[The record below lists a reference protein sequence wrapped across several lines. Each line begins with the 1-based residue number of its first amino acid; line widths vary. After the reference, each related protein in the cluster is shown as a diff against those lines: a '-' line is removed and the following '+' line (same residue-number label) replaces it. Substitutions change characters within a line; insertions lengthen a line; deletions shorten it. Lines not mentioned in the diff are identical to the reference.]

1 MSVVRRLLSPRAL
14 VCASLGVVALSCGE
28 VPTLP
33 DGIAYISSVILP
45 APAVALGDTL
55 RDSTGKAAPIRI
67 FGFGQTGDTIAVSP
81 SYVVTTVPGKS
92 ASVSAAGFVVGD
104 SIRAVQIVGR
114 VGDRLQTPPVSFDVV
129 PQPDSIA
136 PIGATKFLLGE
147 VTSGEL
153 FSVSSPLAVTVS
165 TGATTTRSGVKG
177 IIVRYSVTNIYPT
190 SATIPDTTIVLL
202 DDANRFIFPTGR
214 SAVDTT
220 DAQGG
225 ASRRLRAVPFGFDS
239 VEIKA
244 TANNLKGIPLHGSP
258 IRFIVT
264 TK

>member
-1 MSVVRRLLSPRAL
+1 MLGAVI
-14 VCASLGVVALSCGE
+14 GVVALACGE

-45 APAVALGDTL
+45 APAVAVGDTL
-55 RDSTGKAAPIRI
+55 RDSTGKAVPIRI
-67 FGFGQTGDTIAVSP
+67 VAFSQTGDTIAVTP

-92 ASVSAAGFVVGD
+92 ITIGSTGFVVGD
-104 SIRAVQIVGR
+104 SVRPVQIVGR
-114 VGDRLQTPPVSFDVV
+114 VGDRLQTPPVAFDVV
-129 PQPDSIA
+129 RQPDSIA
-136 PIGATKFLLGE
+136 PSGLTKFLLGDVTTGE
-147 VTSGEL
+147 V
-153 FSVSSPLAVTVS
+153 FSISSPLAVSVTS
-165 TGATTTRSGVKG
+165 GATATRAGVKG
-177 IIVRYSVTNIYPT
+177 IVVRYAVTNVFPS

-239 VEIKA
+239 VEIQA
-244 TANNLKGIPLHGSP
+244 TANNLKGIPLKGSP
-258 IRFIVT
+258 IRFVVT